1 MQSMGS
7 QKVGHDLVTEQQR
20 QQKQFISN
28 SIKDLKDLSKI
39 RGTYRASRQKQLLNK
54 VVNK

>member
-1 MQSMGS
+1 MGS